1 VASPIIIR
9 YAARLDATPES
20 ELEALVA
27 CYSFLI
33 ERAES
38 RKAAGPK
45 SGGEEK
51 GGDNDRESGAHVG
64 WQGRLARSV
73 SETSSDDAKTNRK
86 EKSWKKT

>member
-1 VASPIIIR
+1 MASPIIIR

-38 RKAAGPK
+38 RKTAGPK

-64 WQGRLARSV
+64 WQGRPARSV
-73 SETSSDDAKTNRK
+73 AVPPADNRQTK
-86 EKSWKKT
+86 